1 MPEKHLPNFVL
12 AGPAKSGTTAL
23 YLMMRQ
29 HPQIFFPGTKEPR
42 FFAYSDAPP
51 RYAGPGDEKR
61 FNKTTIHRLE
71 DYLELYKDI
80 GDAIAIGD
88 ASPIYMHVPKAVYTM
103 KKYIPNAKIIIML
116 RNPVERAFSVYLQH
130 LRDGDE
136 KLSFE
141 EAIQQE
147 EKRIIQNWGLGW
159 RYLSLGYIADQI
171 ERYLEAFGE
180 TQVFFVLYDNFRRD
194 NIETLKELFT
204 FLGVDSNYSPSIVK
218 ANVGGI
224 VKNQWLYSLLS
235 STRRLRVLRP
245 MIPVKYRRIAN
256 LWRLNMQ
263 SNLVDKPKLPREQIV
278 TLTKLY
284 EKDIRKT
291 EVVTGLDLSEWLRP
305 ILENDG
311 QQKNYGLT

>member
-1 MPEKHLPNFVL
+1 MPKNHLPNFVL

-23 YLMMRQ
+23 YLMLRQ
-29 HPQIFFPGTKEPR
+29 HPQIFFPDNKEPR
-42 FFAYSDAPP
+42 FFAYSDSPP

-61 FNKTTIHRLE
+61 FNKTTIYRLE

-88 ASPIYMHVPKAVYTM
+88 ASPIYMHVPQSVYAI
-103 KKYIPNAKIIIML
+103 KEYIPEAKIIIVL

-130 LRDGDE
+130 LRNGDE

-147 EKRIIQNWGLGW
+147 EKRVLQNWGLGW
-159 RYLSLGYIADQI
+159 RYLYLGYIADQI
-171 ERYLEAFGE
+171 ERYLETFGK
-180 TQVFFVLYDNFRRD
+180 TQVFFVLYDSFRRD
-194 NIETLKELFT
+194 NIETSKGLFT
-204 FLGVDSNYSPSIVK
+204 FLGVDSSYSPNIVK

-224 VKNQWLYSLLS
+224 VRNQWLYKSLS
-235 STRRLRVLRP
+235 STRLIGVLKP
-245 MIPVKYRRIAN
+245 AIPVKYRRIAN

-263 SNLVDKPKLPREQIV
+263 SRLVEKPELLAEQIAD
-278 TLTKLY
+278 LTKLY

-291 EVVTGLDLSEWLRP
+291 EVLTGYDLSEWLKP
-305 ILENDG
+305 ILENDSHRIN
-311 QQKNYGLT
+311 QTHA